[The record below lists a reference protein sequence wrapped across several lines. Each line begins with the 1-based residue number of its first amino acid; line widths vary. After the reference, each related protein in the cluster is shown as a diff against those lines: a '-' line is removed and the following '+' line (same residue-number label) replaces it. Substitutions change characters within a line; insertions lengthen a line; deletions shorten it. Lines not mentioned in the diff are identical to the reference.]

1 MEKEV
6 KKSNKVRVAISHGD
20 FNGIGYEVIIKTFND
35 SRMFDNCTPV
45 VYGLSKVAS
54 YHKKTVP
61 NANIDFNL
69 IKNCISANPKR
80 LNIIN
85 VANRDVKVELGQST
99 DEAGELAYLALE
111 KATEDLAKGACDVLV
126 TAPINKDNIQS
137 DQFKYPG
144 HTEYLAEKFAEEEE
158 LMILASKAL
167 RVAVVTGHIPLEK
180 VAETISKD
188 LILRKLRIFEKS
200 LARDFGIRKPRIAV
214 LGLNPHAG
222 DKGLLGSEEN
232 DIIIPAIEEAKESGI
247 LAFGPFPADGFF
259 GSDDFL
265 KFDGILAMYH
275 DQGLTPFKIISFED
289 GVNFTAGLS
298 IVRTSPDHGTA
309 YEIAGKNK
317 AKPDSFRAAVFMAI
331 DIFRRR
337 KEYDAL
343 HANPLRSY
351 ARNDRNRRDVSV
363 DELPE
368 IEEKD

>member
-1 MEKEV
+1 MMEKEV
-6 KKSNKVRVAISHGD
+6 KKSNKIKVAISHGD
-20 FNGIGYEVIIKTFND
+20 LNGVGYEVILKTFND
-35 SRMFDNCTPV
+35 PRMFDSCTPV
-45 VYGLSKVAS
+45 VYGLSKVGS
-54 YHKKTVP
+54 YHKKTIP
-61 NANIDFNL
+61 NINLDFNL
-69 IKNCISANPKR
+69 IKNCVSANPKR

-85 VANRDVKVELGQST
+85 ITNQDVKVELGQST
-99 DEAGELAYLALE
+99 KEAGEMSFLALE
-111 KATEDLAKGACDVLV
+111 KATQDIAKGACDVLV

-137 DQFKYPG
+137 EQFDYPG

-158 LMILASKAL
+158 LMILVSRAL
-167 RVAVVTGHIPLEK
+167 RVAVVTGHIPVNK
-180 VAETISKD
+180 VAETINKEM
-188 LILRKLRIFEKS
+188 IIRKLRIFEKS
-200 LARDFGIRKPRIAV
+200 LRRDFGIRKPRIAV

-222 DKGLLGSEEN
+222 DNGLLGSEEN
-232 DIIIPAIEEAKESGI
+232 EIIIPAIDEAKEHGI

-317 AKPDSFRAAVFMAI
+317 AKPDSMRAAVFMAV
-331 DIFRRR
+331 DIFKRRQ
-337 KEYDAL
+337 EYDEL
-343 HANPLRSY
+343 HANPLKQQRQQ
-351 ARNDRNRRDVSV
+351 RGRRDISV

-368 IEEKD
+368 VVEES